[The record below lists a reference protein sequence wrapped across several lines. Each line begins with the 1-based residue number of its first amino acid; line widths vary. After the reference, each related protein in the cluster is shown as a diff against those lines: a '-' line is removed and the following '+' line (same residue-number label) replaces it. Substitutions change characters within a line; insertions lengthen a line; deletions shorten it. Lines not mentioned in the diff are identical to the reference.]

1 MESRAV
7 NWCLMRSTHMGGARL
22 TSIAE
27 VLLDSFKHEARQA
40 RVVIDVARDAK
51 SGFKPSE
58 GMRTLKE
65 IVNHLAEIPTLD
77 PSFYS
82 GEFTSVEDAQKMEKE
97 LWREDIDDALAL
109 FDEGVESVLERF
121 GEMSDE
127 QVLEENL
134 QSFYEK
140 GPMHNW
146 AYYIPE
152 MTRHIAMHKMQL
164 WMYLKLSGL
173 DVNMMTYYGVTSE

>member
-1 MESRAV
+1 MTRIV
-7 NWCLMRSTHMGGARL
+7 
-22 TSIAE
+22 E
-27 VLLDSFKHEARQA
+27 VLLDSFKHEAKQA
-40 RVVIDVARDAK
+40 RVVIDVARNAK

-58 GMRTLKE
+58 DMRTLEE

-82 GEFTSVEDAQKMEKE
+82 GEMKSVEDAQKMEKD
-97 LWREDIDDALAL
+97 LWRDNIDDALTL
-109 FDEGVESVLERF
+109 FDKGIEGVRERF
-121 GEMSDE
+121 REMTDE

-173 DVNMMTYYGVTSE
+173 DVNMMTYYGVSSG